1 MAHKFL
7 ATNVEDLEL
16 GQNLLTLLSG
26 RFDLC
31 LEFKRLYVYGY
42 CTKVANTTKKN
53 RILDTLLK
61 YVAENVDVEGIVRDH
76 KELIRN

>member
-7 ATNVEDLEL
+7 ATNVEDFEL
-16 GQNLLTLLSG
+16 GHNLLTLFSG

-31 LEFKRLYVYGY
+31 LEFKRLYVYGH

-53 RILDTLLK
+53 QILDTLLN
-61 YVAENVDVEGIVRDH
+61 VAEKVGVEGIVQDH
-76 KELIRN
+76 KELTHS